1 MRIDVHELAV
11 TENLL
16 QSAIRHAEAAG
27 AHRVTD
33 LHLVIGE
40 LTTIVGDSVQFYW
53 DIVSEGTL
61 CEGACLHFERVPA
74 RLRCQDC
81 GARYTLDGDLR
92 SCPQCA
98 GSRVRVETGDEFR
111 LESIEVDG

>member
-1 MRIDVHELAV
+1 MHELAV

-16 QSAIRHAEAAG
+16 QVAIRHAEAAG

-40 LTTIVGDSVQFYW
+40 LTTVVGDSIQFYW

-61 CEGACLHFERVPA
+61 CQGACLHFERIPA
-74 RLRCQDC
+74 RLRCRDC
-81 GARYTLDGDLR
+81 SEDYALDGDLR
-92 SCPQCA
+92 GCPRCA
-98 GSRVRVETGDEFR
+98 SSRVRVVAGDEFR
-111 LESIEVDG
+111 LESIEVDA

>member
-1 MRIDVHELAV
+1 VHELAV

-16 QSAIRHAEAAG
+16 QTALRHAEAAG

-53 DIVSEGTL
+53 DIVSQGTL
-61 CEGACLHFERVPA
+61 CQGACLHFQRVPA
-74 RLRCQDC
+74 RFHCQDC
-81 GARYTLDGDLR
+81 GEHYALDGDLR
-92 SCPQCA
+92 GCPRCA
-98 GSRVRVETGDEFR
+98 SSRVRVMAGDEFR
-111 LESIEVDG
+111 LESIEVDA